1 MNRCSFL
8 WSPGKNEG
16 GKYLQ
21 QNRTDAEHVL
31 RNTHAEHTHAAEED
45 SSIEIRPQ
53 LDPRICISW

>member
-31 RNTHAEHTHAAEED
+31 RNTHAAEED